1 MATSKKL
8 MIPEILSIQGS
19 SIRIKHPTLS
29 ENTQT
34 SLISPFTAAA
44 TALSVRDNRNFSD
57 DDWMILGSLG
67 HAKTE
72 EVDVNGAVTRG
83 TSLTLTN
90 STKFNHE
97 IDTPVTKIFERGIK
111 IYGAST
117 DGGAGTLIASV
128 DAKTASTNQL
138 ADAIMI
144 QWDKPSTDYTLIS
157 TDTTYAYYFVK
168 FTDGTT
174 DSDASDYVLAAGQ
187 TYNSGREMVQSALD
201 LVRAEVD
208 NRLITWDFLLDC
220 VNDFQDEVT
229 NFVLPDGTVK
239 DWPFEIFE
247 DLTSITLTQSENK
260 YAVSALTTSL
270 KYPDSDQ
277 GIIQVK
283 LGSKILKT
291 MDLDEYETQYNG
303 IVRTEVATEGAVGAT
318 SLVLDDTYELSD
330 SGTLNVGSM
339 TTTYTGKTDSTGTI
353 TGIPAS
359 GTGSITSTATVDM
372 VVWQNVATGYADRYT
387 IFNNEFLLNLPVDE
401 ERVGQKLKV
410 KYYGVLPRV
419 TSLSDA
425 MVVPFVHLG
434 KFYIAAQIESR
445 KKNAQSSD
453 KYLSLFREKLLQQ
466 AQKQMSH
473 MAETFV
479 YYTINNP

>member
-339 TTTYTGKTDSTGTI
+339 TITYTGKTDSTGTI

-359 GTGSITSTATVDM
+359 
-372 VVWQNVATGYADRYT
+372 R
-387 IFNNEFLLNLPVDE
+387 
-401 ERVGQKLKV
+401 R
-410 KYYGVLPRV
+410 
-419 TSLSDA
+419 
-425 MVVPFVHLG
+425 
-434 KFYIAAQIESR
+434 
-445 KKNAQSSD
+445 
-453 KYLSLFREKLLQQ
+453 
-466 AQKQMSH
+466 
-473 MAETFV
+473 
-479 YYTINNP
+479 